1 MLKRTISIG
10 LVLSIAFAMAAPL
23 IPHRDC
29 NMSCCEAAL
38 ATCCDKNMDL
48 EKSKVYKTDMQS
60 CNMGKVFVPVLS
72 APHHQ
77 FKMKLN
83 IDVTHGIDVSRSF
96 QSYKTIINKVLIFHP
111 SEPPLAYNFPLLA

>member
-1 MLKRTISIG
+1 MLKRVISIG
-10 LVLSIAFAMAAPL
+10 LVLSIAFAMATPL
-23 IPHRDC
+23 IPHCDC
-29 NMSCCEAAL
+29 NMSCCEEAI

-48 EKSKVYKTDMQS
+48 GKSKVYKTDMQS
-60 CNMGKVFVPVLS
+60 CNMGKVFIPVLS

>member
-10 LVLSIAFAMAAPL
+10 LVLSIAFSMAAPL

>member
-83 IDVTHGIDVSRSF
+83 IDVTHGIDATGSF
-96 QSYKTIINKVLIFHP
+96 LAYKTIFNTVLIFHP
-111 SEPPLAYNFPLLA
+111 PEPPLAYNFPLLA

>member
-1 MLKRTISIG
+1 MLKRVISIG
-10 LVLSIAFAMAAPL
+10 LVLSIAFAMATPL

-29 NMSCCEAAL
+29 NMSCCEAAIPS
-38 ATCCDKNMDL
+38 CCDKNIDL
-48 EKSKVYKTDMQS
+48 GKSKAYKTDMQS
-60 CNMGKVFVPVLS
+60 CNMGKVFIPVLS

-111 SEPPLAYNFPLLA
+111 SEPPLVYNFPLLA